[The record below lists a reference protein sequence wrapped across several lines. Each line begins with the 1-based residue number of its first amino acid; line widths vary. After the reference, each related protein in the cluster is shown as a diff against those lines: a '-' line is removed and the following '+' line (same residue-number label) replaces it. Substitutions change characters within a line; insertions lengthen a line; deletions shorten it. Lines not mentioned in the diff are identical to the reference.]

1 MSSGASFV
9 KRSKPRS
16 SASRISSTYDDGEED
31 ATAGTTR
38 LGPSTGA
45 FSELFEQGSSRS
57 STPRRTMSGP
67 DVDEE
72 DEAGG
77 TDVVFRPRAR
87 GMRGKPSSSAAST
100 SKGTQDQM
108 TAPALKPRTSIA
120 SMDEDEE
127 VQDGGS
133 TAFEIRRSKLSI
145 AGKQARRTAATGLSS
160 ASTSTPK
167 RSIPLRPT
175 SFAAQPSE
183 DNTASETG
191 STMYTSK
198 YLEELRSS
206 TPTSRSRAHSPTTI
220 GPGTRIDD
228 PMVAQT
234 SRISLIDDD
243 SLARSKFPADFSHD
257 AIPSESVI
265 KAAKEK
271 RAKLRAAAATA
282 SDDYISLGSSSSALK
297 AYDRMEVD
305 DGPHPHSRLQ
315 REEDEF
321 GDGEEEFAEYTGA
334 TERIPIGEKA
344 EKEWKARQREEM
356 KSAVTGD
363 LDGELEEM
371 DEDEM
376 AWERAQLNRTQPVS
390 QTSREKSPFRP
401 APIPASAPLPSV
413 STCSTR
419 LQLTLRALEQSTAAS
434 EAVLN
439 STRKELEALE
449 EAERENKLDV
459 VAVEEKAS
467 WFGELDEFVASLA
480 RFMEEKVGK
489 VEEVEREAMELL
501 KRRKGLVGK
510 RRGVW
515 LGDRLEA
522 CFGIRPTFGV
532 IPDLTEE
539 EDEDMRTIDATDS
552 ITAIPA
558 SQLDQ
563 LKEADQLSFVH
574 AQRSIVSQLTA
585 IFSDVQAV
593 EYLDPA
599 ATTLSSG
606 LPFHTATSSQNVEG
620 DLHPRSVVSRF
631 SEFRRRYPEQYAQV
645 WGGLSVAQ
653 IWEFYARLE
662 LILWDPFCSSSSL
675 STGWKAGCGETVAQM
690 RWFTSASDY
699 TSSSSGEVMGGD
711 DEVLQSIVAN
721 VLVEKLNSL
730 AEKDGAFDAWSR
742 RASMEVVEGVD
753 LVQTVLG
760 GGHGRCQ
767 ALMEAYLGVF
777 RGHIERLVE
786 VVSPQSRRGAVALD
800 GGAKQAA
807 DEVVEE
813 LMEGLLQNLLRWSKV
828 IDFTASN
835 GAVVEARKTFVGL
848 VERLV
853 MDVIVPF
860 FGSVMQSEG
869 QLAKKHV
876 FDMIPKNVVAASER
890 LTALSRQL

>member
-1 MSSGASFV
+1 MSNGASFV

-16 SASRISSTYDDGEED
+16 SASRISSTYDDGGED
-31 ATAGTTR
+31 ATAGPSR
-38 LGPSTGA
+38 LGPSTEGA
-45 FSELFEQGSSRS
+45 FNAVDQGSSRS
-57 STPRRTMSGP
+57 STPRRAMSGL
-67 DVDEE
+67 DADEE
-72 DEAGG
+72 DAAGG
-77 TDVVFRPRAR
+77 SDVVFRPRVR
-87 GMRGKPSSSAAST
+87 GVRGTPSSSAAAT
-100 SKGTQDQM
+100 SKST
-108 TAPALKPRTSIA
+108 TSRTSAPALNQRTTIP
-120 SMDEDEE
+120 SMGEDEE
-127 VQDGGS
+127 DQDGGS
-133 TAFEIRRSKLSI
+133 TAFEIRRSKLSV

-175 SFAAQPSE
+175 SFTAQPSE

-206 TPTSRSRAHSPTTI
+206 TPTSRSRAHSPTVI

-243 SLARSKFPADFSHD
+243 SLARSKFPVDFSHD
-257 AIPSESVI
+257 AIPSESAI

-282 SDDYISLGSSSSALK
+282 SDDYISLGGPSSALET
-297 AYDRMEVD
+297 YDKMDLD

-321 GDGEEEFAEYTGA
+321 GDGEEEFAEYTDA

-356 KSAVTGD
+356 KSAITGD
-363 LDGELEEM
+363 LDGEVDEM
-371 DEDEM
+371 DEDEV

-390 QTSREKSPFRP
+390 QTSREKSPFQP

-413 STCSTR
+413 GTCSTR

-439 STRKELEALE
+439 STSKELEALE
-449 EAERENKLDV
+449 DAERENKLDV

-480 RFMEEKVGK
+480 RFMEEKIGK
-489 VEEVEREAMELL
+489 VEEVETEAVELL
-501 KRRKGLVGK
+501 KRRNGLVSK
-510 RRGVW
+510 RRDVW
-515 LGDRLEA
+515 LRNRFES
-522 CFGIRPTFGV
+522 CFGIRPKLSI
-532 IPDLTEE
+532 IPNLAEE
-539 EDEDMRTIDATDS
+539 VDEDLIPVNTNNIAL
-552 ITAIPA
+552 AIPA

-563 LKEADQLSFVH
+563 LDEVDQLSFAE
-574 AQRSIVSQLTA
+574 AQRSIVSQLTTT
-585 IFSDVQAV
+585 FSDVQAA

-599 ATTLSSG
+599 ATTSSSA
-606 LPFHTATSSQNVEG
+606 LPFLSPSSSHEIRE

-631 SEFRRRYPEQYAQV
+631 NEFRRRYPEQYVQV

-662 LILWDPFCSSSSL
+662 LILWDPFCSTSSL
-675 STGWKAGCGETVAQM
+675 EWKAGGGEAVAHM
-690 RWFTSASDY
+690 RWFTCASDY
-699 TSSSSGEVMGGD
+699 TSSSSTSAEIIGGD
-711 DEVLQSIVAN
+711 DEVLQSIVGN
-721 VLVEKLNSL
+721 VLVEKLICL
-730 AEKDGAFDAWSR
+730 AAKEDAFDPWSR
-742 RASMEVVEGVD
+742 GASIEMVKDVD

-767 ALMEAYLGVF
+767 DLMEVYLGVF
-777 RGHIERLVE
+777 KGQIERLVE
-786 VVSPQSRRGAVALD
+786 VVSPLSRRESIVLD

-807 DEVVEE
+807 DEIIGE
-813 LMEGLLQNLLRWSKV
+813 LVEGLLQNLLRWSRV
-828 IDFTASN
+828 INLTAME
-835 GAVVEARKTFVGL
+835 GTAMEMRKTCVEL
-848 VERLV
+848 VEKLV
-853 MDVIVPF
+853 LDVIVPF
-860 FGSVMQSEG
+860 LDSVMQSEG
-869 QLAKKHV
+869 PLMRKKV
-876 FDMIPKNVVAASER
+876 FDMIPKNIMAVSEK
-890 LTALSRQL
+890 LTALSHQL